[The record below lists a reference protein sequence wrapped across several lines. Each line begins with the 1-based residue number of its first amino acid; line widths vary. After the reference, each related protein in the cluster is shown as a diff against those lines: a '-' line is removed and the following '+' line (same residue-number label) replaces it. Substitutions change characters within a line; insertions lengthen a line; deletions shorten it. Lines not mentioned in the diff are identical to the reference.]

1 MEIYERPSEFL
12 TIFKSL
18 FFWGS
23 IFSSV
28 MLSLKKVVV
37 KGRSVQKRDN
47 DITRSSIQQVCKQ
60 EEEESAQSTT
70 FAYIHWFISAISIV
84 LCIQEGKGFKI
95 PIFCFRTRWMTPLRF
110 TLYSTK
116 TKTRRLNLFAKYH
129 FKNSL
134 AQIISTKLQLIQ
146 FRLLIYP
153 INQFFCGGGVQKGC
167 RSLLF
172 FYKLWTTSSFLLR
185 QNNPC
190 KKGQKLTF
198 LILM

>member
-1 MEIYERPSEFL
+1 MKFYETSGDQFFLRTFTPQYTSNFTAHYKHFGINSKIHSPWYLNFVISKQNHKITRLSCNKVFMYLINFLQIFFVEIYERPSEFL

-70 FAYIHWFISAISIV
+70 FAYIH
-84 LCIQEGKGFKI
+84 
-95 PIFCFRTRWMTPLRF
+95 
-110 TLYSTK
+110 
-116 TKTRRLNLFAKYH
+116 
-129 FKNSL
+129 
-134 AQIISTKLQLIQ
+134 
-146 FRLLIYP
+146 
-153 INQFFCGGGVQKGC
+153 
-167 RSLLF
+167 
-172 FYKLWTTSSFLLR
+172 
-185 QNNPC
+185 
-190 KKGQKLTF
+190 
-198 LILM
+198 